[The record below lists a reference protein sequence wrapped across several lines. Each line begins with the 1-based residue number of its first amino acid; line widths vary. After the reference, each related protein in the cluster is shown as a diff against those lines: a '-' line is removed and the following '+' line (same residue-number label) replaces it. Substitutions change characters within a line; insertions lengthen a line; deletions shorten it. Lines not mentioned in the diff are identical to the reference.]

1 MKRIVSAFLAA
12 LLLTIGTAVRPSS
25 GAVPGIAIYPPVTL
39 EAPTS
44 IDLRTRLVARVRA
57 ATGGRVQALPFPSG
71 LTPDNLI
78 HGLAGNAK
86 SNDFERFLV
95 ISTHPTG
102 VAVIVDLALYDSGTE
117 KRISGMSIS
126 AQAIGSD
133 DALDLSALLPNGG
146 APIGAVTPPPNRS
159 AVVDPDAIAA
169 PPDASRP
176 GGLRGFIARLRPD
189 RSKHMNVIL
198 LPFEG
203 KSGDPLG
210 VHATLTFVQELDA
223 IGVGVR
229 VIKGVEPSSAV
240 DDAICQTA
248 HSDAIVAGTRT
259 NGANGATTFGMDL
272 HPCNPAKGLLP
283 PARAQSLRQHFED
296 NVAQN
301 PSTDPVVNAV
311 RRLIRGMLAS

>member
-1 MKRIVSAFLAA
+1 VKRTVSAFLTA
-12 LLLTIGTAVRPSS
+12 LLLTIVTAVRPSS
-25 GAVPGIAIYPPVTL
+25 GAVPGIAIYPPLTL
-39 EAPTS
+39 EAPTNV
-44 IDLRTRLVARVRA
+44 DLRTRLATRVRA
-57 ATGGRVQALPFPSG
+57 ATRGRVQALPFPGG
-71 LTPDNLI
+71 LAPDDLI
-78 HGLAGNAK
+78 HGLAENAK
-86 SNDFERFLV
+86 SNGFERFLV

-159 AVVDPDAIAA
+159 AIVDPEAVAA
-169 PPDASRP
+169 PPGPTRH
-176 GGLRGFIARLRPD
+176 GGLRGLIARLRPD
-189 RSKHMNVIL
+189 RSKRMNLIL

-223 IGVGVR
+223 IDVGVR
-229 VIKGVEPSSAV
+229 VVKGVEPSSAA
-240 DDAICQTA
+240 DDAICKTA
-248 HSDAIVAGTRT
+248 HSDAIVTGTRT
-259 NGANGATTFGMDL
+259 NGANGATTFGVNL
-272 HPCNPAKGLLP
+272 HPCDPEKGMLP
-283 PARAQSLRQHFED
+283 RGHAQSLRQHFED
-296 NVAQN
+296 NVAHN